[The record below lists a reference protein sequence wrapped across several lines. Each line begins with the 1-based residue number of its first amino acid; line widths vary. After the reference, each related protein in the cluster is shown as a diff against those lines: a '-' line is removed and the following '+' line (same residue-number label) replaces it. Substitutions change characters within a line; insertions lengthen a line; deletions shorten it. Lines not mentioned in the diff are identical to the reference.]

1 MVTDEKVIV
10 KDQGLAERSAV
21 LAPRLRRG
29 AVEAAR
35 AAPAMGRNESL
46 GAAPD
51 DLVSMCDY
59 HLPVVI
65 LRLTERDFGDG
76 TPGKGPQLCDED
88 LTSALW
94 GEKVDKA
101 RRSALGLA
109 IVAAGMMPLFFLP
122 KDDFAL
128 STFIATGCMA
138 AVAVASGGYRR
149 LFAPRVWTLGVGAVS
164 AAGLYAL
171 FYAGNLAVV
180 AFHPL
185 GVGAQAETSIYA
197 LIASSGNLLPLQ
209 VLVLACDSVGFESYF
224 RGTLQSLAAPRLGP
238 AAPFAVAAV
247 DALIHAASFNILWV
261 VATFLAD
268 SVWGL
273 TYYRTGDLSSSMLS
287 HFAWDVAIFM
297 VAPIG

>member
-1 MVTDEKVIV
+1 M
-10 KDQGLAERSAV
+10 
-21 LAPRLRRG
+21 
-29 AVEAAR
+29 
-35 AAPAMGRNESL
+35 
-46 GAAPD
+46 
-51 DLVSMCDY
+51 
-59 HLPVVI
+59 
-65 LRLTERDFGDG
+65 
-76 TPGKGPQLCDED
+76 
-88 LTSALW
+88 
-94 GEKVDKA
+94 DKA